1 MAIYPLAF
9 KIFSLLVVPF
19 WLAMI
24 FLPRW
29 DVTRKVM
36 GSLWTV
42 FFFALPYT
50 LLQIPFYLSS
60 LPLLARPE
68 IDKIQQLLGSQPM
81 TTQAWLHFIAVDLFA
96 GRWIYLDSR
105 ARDVSPWIVGPL
117 LFMTTIFGPTGL
129 ALYLLFRLLQRPVET
144 SASADPTGG
153 GSTG

>member
-50 LLQIPFYLSS
+50 LLQIPFYLSA
-60 LPLLARPE
+60 LPLFLRP
-68 IDKIQQLLGSQPM
+68 DLVNIQQLLGSE
-81 TTQAWLHFIAVDLFA
+81 TGATQAWLHFIAVDLFA

-105 ARDVSPWIVGPL
+105 ARDLSPWIVGPL
-117 LFMTTIFGPTGL
+117 LFMTTLFGPAGL
-129 ALYLLFRLLQRPVET
+129 ALYLLFRLLQRPAET
-144 SASADPTGG
+144 AAPADPNGG
-153 GSTG
+153 GPTS